1 MLYYN
6 RSKGE
11 QKTRKEEKKM
21 KINMIMTCENRN
33 DANGGRA
40 KKLREYTNKENHVT
54 HRAKGN
60 KNRKG

>member
-1 MLYYN
+1 MVYYN

-11 QKTRKEEKKM
+11 QKQEKREKKM
-21 KINMIMTCENRN
+21 KINSIMKSEIRN